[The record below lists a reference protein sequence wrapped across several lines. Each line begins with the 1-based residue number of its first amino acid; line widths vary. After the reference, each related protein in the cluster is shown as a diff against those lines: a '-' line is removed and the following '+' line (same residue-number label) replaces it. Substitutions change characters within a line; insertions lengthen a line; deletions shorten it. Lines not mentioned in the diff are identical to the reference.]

1 MAIAGRWVTRRSWL
15 AGAGAALAGAG
26 GAACGSIGGG
36 GDAGQKSAAP
46 ITIDYFRWNA
56 PETPLGQAQNDLAA
70 TFNARGERTKINLSL
85 VPSVE
90 SLQKFITLQ
99 AAGTPPDTIMVE
111 SADIAYLAVKGA
123 LTPLDPLVK
132 RDDREFK
139 RAEFFPQMLEIGS
152 WKGQL
157 QALPHDVAVFAQFY
171 NREAFRQAGVGEPKP
186 DWTWDDWL
194 ASMQKLTKE
203 VGDGGKQFGGNLPLV
218 EYVLRAWGGD
228 YLNKDGTGCTL
239 DSAPAIEAIQ
249 WVADLR
255 HRHNVVARPDQLQAP
270 NETMSW
276 YTGRLASLQS
286 GPWMAG
292 NTKQNAQ
299 FKDWDVALIPR
310 GRAARVTRLF
320 SAYMVIPKGVRDV
333 EASWSWV
340 KFYKSTESE
349 NLLAQKGSV
358 MPTRKS
364 VADSG
369 VFLTTPPNNIRAF
382 VDVVQYG
389 RHLPQVPR
397 WSEIAPIITMGLAPV
412 LSGQKSTREA
422 VGEIKRLVDPILK
435 EPVPD
440 LSSRA
445 K

>member
-1 MAIAGRWVTRRSWL
+1 MAFVWRSGTRRRWL
-15 AGAGAALAGAG
+15 AGTGAMLGGAA
-26 GAACGSIGGG
+26 GAACGPLG
-36 GDAGQKSAAP
+36 GDGGTGAQKPAAP
-46 ITIDYFRWNA
+46 VTIDYFRWNA
-56 PETPLGQAQNDLAA
+56 PETPLGQAQNELAA
-70 TFNARGERTKINLSL
+70 TFNARGERVQVNLSL
-85 VPSVE
+85 VPAAE

-99 AAGTPPDTIMVE
+99 AAGTPPDSIMVE

-123 LTPLDPLVK
+123 LTPLDPLAR
-132 RDDREFK
+132 RDDRELK
-139 RAEFFPQMLEIGS
+139 RTEFFPQMLEIGS

-171 NREAFRQAGVGEPKP
+171 NRDLFRQGGVAEPKP

-194 ASMQKLTKE
+194 AAMQKLTKD

-228 YLNKDGTGCTL
+228 YLNKDGTECAL

-255 HRHNVVARPDQLQAP
+255 HRYNVVARPDQLQGT
-270 NETMSW
+270 NEAMSW

-292 NTKQNAQ
+292 NTRQNAQ

-310 GRAARVTRLF
+310 GKAARVTRLF
-320 SAYMVIPKGVRDV
+320 SAYIVIPKGVRDA

-349 NLLAQKGSV
+349 SLLAQKGSV
-358 MPTRKS
+358 MPTRKP

-369 VFLTTPPNNIRAF
+369 AFLTTPPNNIRAF
-382 VDVVQYG
+382 VDMVQYG

-397 WSEIAPIITMGLAPV
+397 WSDIVPIINQGLAPV
-412 LSGQKSTREA
+412 LNGQKSAREA
-422 VGEIKRLVDPILK
+422 VGEIKRQVDPLLK
-435 EPVPD
+435 EPV
-440 LSSRA
+440 A
-445 K
+445 T